1 MHSRCTVCRRRGH
14 ASKDCLQGE
23 KAQSLRSLFYE
34 FAPLGKFTARYSFEP
49 AWGWSYD
56 TRMRLETI
64 IVFQGPKRL
73 NYIEWY
79 KRDGDPA
86 SVDLKTLML
95 RANAY
100 YWG

>member
-1 MHSRCTVCRRRGH
+1 
-14 ASKDCLQGE
+14 
-23 KAQSLRSLFYE
+23 
-34 FAPLGKFTARYSFEP
+34 
-49 AWGWSYD
+49 
-56 TRMRLETI
+56 MRLETV
-64 IVFQGPKRL
+64 IVFQGPKQL

-86 SVDLKTLML
+86 SVDLKTLVL